1 MSIILGGKGLWSMR
15 RGLFSKPFKAIKIEV
30 FPCKIDFKKGGQSLN
45 SAKLFTKRRRS
56 KNRGLW
62 KQKQIL
68 FPLIIKD
75 L

>member
-56 KNRGLW
+56 KNRGYGN
-62 KQKQIL
+62 KNKFY
-68 FPLIIKD
+68 FP
-75 L
+75 